1 MSELISRVRLDFA
14 VVVTTNPSHEE
25 IDIEVLNAGINI
37 IVEKSTTLTYQS
49 AKKMIGTVKKKTV
62 I

>member
-37 IVEKSTTLTYQS
+37 IVEKPMTLTYQS
-49 AKKMIGTVKKKTV
+49 AKKMIGAAKKTV